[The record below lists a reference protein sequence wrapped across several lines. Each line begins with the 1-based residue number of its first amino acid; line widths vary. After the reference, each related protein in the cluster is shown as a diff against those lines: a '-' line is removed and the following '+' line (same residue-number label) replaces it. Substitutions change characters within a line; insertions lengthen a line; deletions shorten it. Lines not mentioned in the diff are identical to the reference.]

1 VEEAIEM
8 VLVKIALPKG
18 HLWDDTKRLL
28 DEAGYN
34 PDLRDPRS
42 YLVKTN
48 DPEIQMRI
56 HRAQNI
62 GLLVEEGKYDLGIT
76 GLDWVTEPNAGVDL
90 LMDLGYGNVNVV
102 AAIPQRYGVSSRG
115 ETSED
120 AVFKRFL
127 SAVKAEGRNRVIVAS
142 EYENLTKKLC
152 EEKFSGFP
160 YLIIR
165 SYGATETFIE
175 VADMIV
181 DCTETGRTLRENG
194 WEVVYKLFG
203 STARLIACK
212 ESLKDPAK
220 RTKIDGFMTIIN
232 GAREAQG
239 LKLLKMNV
247 PDSAFEEVIG
257 VLPAMKSP
265 TISRLYGGNGGYA
278 VEVAVRE
285 EQVVQL
291 IPILKRK
298 GATDII
304 ELDIKKAIR

>member
-1 VEEAIEM
+1 M
-8 VLVKIALPKG
+8 VLIRMALPKG
-18 HLWDDTKRLL
+18 HLWDDTEDLL
-28 DEAGYN
+28 NEAGYTPN
-34 PDLRDPRS
+34 LRDPRS

-76 GLDWVTEPNAGVDL
+76 GLDWVVEPKADVEL
-90 LMDLGYGNVNVV
+90 LMDLEYGRVNVV
-102 AAIPQRYGVSSRG
+102 SAIPQKYGVRSSD
-115 ETSED
+115 EASED
-120 AVFKRFL
+120 KIFQRFL
-127 SAVKAEGRNRVIVAS
+127 KAIKAEGKTRVIVAS
-142 EYENLTKKLC
+142 EYENLTIKLC

-160 YLIIR
+160 YRFIR

-194 WEVVYKLFG
+194 WEVVHKLFD

-212 ESLKDPAK
+212 ESLKDAAK
-220 RTKIDGFMTIIN
+220 RTKIEGFITIIG
-232 GAREAQG
+232 GALEAKG

-247 PDSAFEEVIG
+247 SESDFEEVIA

-265 TISRLYGGNGGYA
+265 TISKLYGGNGGYA

-285 EQVVQL
+285 DQVVQL

-304 ELDIKKAIR
+304 ELDVKKAIR

>member
-1 VEEAIEM
+1 MIIRM
-8 VLVKIALPKG
+8 ALPKG
-18 HLWDDTKRLL
+18 HLWNDTEDLL
-28 DEAGYN
+28 DEAGYTPN
-34 PDLRDPRS
+34 LRDPRS

-62 GLLVEEGKYDLGIT
+62 GPLVEEGKYDLGIT
-76 GLDWVTEPNAGVDL
+76 GLDWVVEPKADVEL
-90 LMDLGYGNVNVV
+90 LMDLGYGRVDVV
-102 AAIPQRYGVSSRG
+102 SAIPQRYGIRSSN
-115 ETSED
+115 ETSGDE
-120 AVFKRFL
+120 VFQKFL
-127 SAVKAEGRNRVIVAS
+127 KAIKAEGKTRVIVAS
-142 EYENLTKKLC
+142 EYENLTIKLC

-160 YLIIR
+160 YRFIR

-194 WEVVYKLFG
+194 WEVVHKLFD

-212 ESLKDPAK
+212 ESLKDSEK
-220 RTKIDGFMTIIN
+220 RTKIEGFMTIIG
-232 GAREAQG
+232 GALEAKG

-247 PDSAFEEVIG
+247 SESDFEEVIA

-265 TISRLYGGNGGYA
+265 TISQLYGGNGGYA

-285 EQVVQL
+285 DQIVQL
-291 IPILKRK
+291 IPVLKRK

>member
-1 VEEAIEM
+1 M
-8 VLVKIALPKG
+8 VLIKMVLPKG
-18 HLWDDTKRLL
+18 HLWDDTKYLL

-34 PDLRDPRS
+34 PNLKDPRS
-42 YLVKTN
+42 YLVRTN

-76 GLDWVTEPNAGVDL
+76 GLDWITEPKANIEQ
-90 LMDLGYGNVNVV
+90 LMDLGYGRVDVV
-102 AAIPQRYGVSSRG
+102 AAIPQRYGLNPSDEASKD
-115 ETSED
+115 E
-120 AVFKRFL
+120 VFQRFL
-127 SAVKAEGRNRVIVAS
+127 QAIKTEGKNRVIVAS
-142 EYENLTKKLC
+142 EYENLTMKLC

-160 YLIIR
+160 YRIVR

-194 WEVVYKLFG
+194 WEVVHKLFD

-212 ESLKDPAK
+212 ESLKDTAK
-220 RTKIDGFMTIIN
+220 KAKIGGFMTIIN
-232 GAREAQG
+232 GARSAEG

-247 PDSAFEEVIG
+247 PESAFEEVIG

-265 TISRLYGGNGGYA
+265 TISQLYGSNGGYA

-285 EQVVQL
+285 DQIVQL
-291 IPILKRK
+291 IPVLKRK

>member
-1 VEEAIEM
+1 MFIRM
-8 VLVKIALPKG
+8 ALPKG
-18 HLWDDTKRLL
+18 HLWDDTEDLL
-28 DEAGYN
+28 GEAGYTPN
-34 PDLRDPRS
+34 LRDPRS

-76 GLDWVTEPNAGVDL
+76 GLDWVVEPKADVEL
-90 LMDLGYGNVNVV
+90 LMDLEYGRVDVV
-102 AAIPQRYGVSSRG
+102 SAIPQRYGIKPSD
-115 ETSED
+115 ETSGDEI
-120 AVFKRFL
+120 FQKFL
-127 SAVKAEGRNRVIVAS
+127 KAIKAEGKTRVIVAS
-142 EYENLTKKLC
+142 EYENLTIALC
-152 EEKFSGFP
+152 EEKFAGFP
-160 YLIIR
+160 YRFIR

-194 WEVVYKLFG
+194 WEVVHKLFD
-203 STARLIACK
+203 STARLVACK
-212 ESLKDPAK
+212 ESLKDAEK
-220 RTKIDGFMTIIN
+220 RTKMEGFMTIIG
-232 GAREAQG
+232 GALEAKG

-247 PDSAFEEVIG
+247 SESDFEEVIA

-265 TISRLYGGNGGYA
+265 TISQLYGGNGGYA

-285 EQVVQL
+285 DQVVQL
-291 IPILKRK
+291 IPVLKRK

-304 ELDIKKAIR
+304 ELDVKKAIR